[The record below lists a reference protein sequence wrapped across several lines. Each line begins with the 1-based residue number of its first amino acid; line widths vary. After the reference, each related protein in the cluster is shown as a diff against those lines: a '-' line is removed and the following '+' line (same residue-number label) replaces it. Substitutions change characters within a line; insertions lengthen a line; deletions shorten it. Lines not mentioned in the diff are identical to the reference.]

1 MIYVCIPSHNE
12 ARTVGLLLWKVRQT
26 FTDFPREYQLL
37 VVDDASTDATR
48 EVLEPY
54 ARVLPL
60 TVIRHDERQ
69 GYAASIAELLR
80 LALERTDR
88 PRRDAAILMHADFA
102 HDAASLPE
110 LVKQIES
117 GADLVVAEAELR
129 GTPGRAHRLVR
140 RAAPLLLGRRV
151 RVPGVR
157 DLVSGF
163 VAFRLVTLRDAFKD
177 RPTGALLG
185 SEGWAANAEL
195 LGLAARHAR
204 RIERVRSVERM
215 DRRERA
221 SRTSPWA
228 TALSLWR
235 SRRDIKLPPRT
246 RLSSNDPPVTSLPAT

>member
-26 FTDFPREYQLL
+26 FTDFPRDYQLL
-37 VVDDASTDATR
+37 VVDDASTDATQ

-60 TVIRHDERQ
+60 TVIHHAQRQ
-69 GYAASIAELLR
+69 GYAASVAELLR

-102 HDAASLPE
+102 HDAASLPD
-110 LVKQIES
+110 LVRQIES
-117 GADLVVAEAELR
+117 GADLVVAEADLS

-163 VAFRLVTLRDAFKD
+163 AAFRLVTLRDAFRE
-177 RPTGALLG
+177 RPTGALLR

-195 LGLAARHAR
+195 LALAARHAR
-204 RIERVRSVERM
+204 RIERIRTVERM

-221 SRTSPWA
+221 SRSSPWA

-235 SRRDIKLPPRT
+235 SRRDIELPSRAST
-246 RLSSNDPPVTSLPAT
+246 ASSDPPVKSLPAI